1 MTPNAINQV
10 FIVGIISAT
19 SIVLFAIAL
28 GFSGDIEISCGG
40 IGCYLRLTSENER
53 DKEQDISQP
62 KKMLPLFK
70 EASH

>member
-28 GFSGDIEISCGG
+28 GFNGDIEISCGG
-40 IGCYLRLTSENER
+40 IGCYLKMTTDDTS
-53 DKEQDISQP
+53 DKQDGTPRQINQ
-62 KKMLPLFK
+62 LLLFK